1 MKKIA
6 ISTAIL
12 VTVLFG
18 LVVAGQAKAECVS
31 QSLLAWVDN
40 REANAIS
47 PARWQAVRNS
57 LLERDGGMP
66 LADMQ
71 VIYDRRV
78 ANGWSAGHWVPII
91 GAMNCLKSQAEA
103 EAAAAAQAEAEAAA
117 QAEADAK
124 KAKEEAEA
132 KAKAE
137 SEPAPAQAE
146 VEPAQEPEV
155 DVSQP
160 PADFNYFN
168 TTIKDAIPIKIK
180 KRMHVDGEWV
190 WGEVDGTDDIRA
202 WNKWGPWARLSEEVR
217 KGIHAVSDK
226 SWATLAN
233 EAYPGQGFYI
243 GDTPPMGNSYRWQ
256 GDFKTY
262 ELHPNIVETHRDPRM
277 VIEFNARSG
286 EWIAAVDYEY
296 KRDGSWGQRY
306 YGDTWEGLDWR
317 DGFLHDPE
325 PQDGL
330 GYDGLRAGFFSVV
343 NQPSPW
349 LRKATDSYIVG
360 DVRRPKII
368 GSFVTETGKVF
379 YPPSN

>member
-6 ISTAIL
+6 IAITAAL
-12 VTVLFG
+12 VL
-18 LVVAGQAKAECVS
+18 AGPAQAECVS
-31 QSLLAWVDN
+31 QSLLTWVDN

-78 ANGWSAGHWVPII
+78 ANGWSAGHWVPIL
-91 GAMNCLKSQAEA
+91 GAMNCLAQAKADTETAKSEPQQPLPPADEPQAAPAEA
-103 EAAAAAQAEAEAAA
+103 
-117 QAEADAK
+117 
-124 KAKEEAEA
+124 
-132 KAKAE
+132 
-137 SEPAPAQAE
+137 EPAPAQAE